1 MIVGFI
7 GIGTLGWPMAA
18 NVFRA
23 GHDLVVYDSAAGRAE
38 HFNAEVGGRAAVT
51 LADLAG
57 AEFIVTSLPNGDVV
71 RDVYMAGGLAALL
84 APGTVLID
92 MSSADPSGT
101 AMLASELA
109 AMDLVLIDGHDAA
122 ASHRAQPLLSV
133 LGKQLFEIGTRQ

>member
-23 GHDLVVYDSAAGRAE
+23 GHDLVVHDSAAGRAE
-38 HFNAEVGGRAAVT
+38 DFNAEVGGRAAVT
-51 LADLAG
+51 LADLAE
-57 AEFIVTSLPNGDVV
+57 AEFIITLLPNGQVV

-92 MSSADPSGT
+92 MSGADSGAT
-101 AMLASELA
+101 ATLAGELA
-109 AMDLVLIDGHDAA
+109 AMGLVLIDGHDAA
-122 ASHRAQPLLSV
+122 AGQRAQPLLSD
-133 LGKQLFEIGTRQ
+133 LGKQLFEVGTRQ